1 MKTFKQH
8 ISEDSAKTAAAV
20 GTTADGK
27 SVEDSQIGAFNVQD
41 EDVLKVV
48 NGFVGSVADG
58 EYINPQHALDKLN
71 EKLSRVGI
79 HCDCTIEGEKG
90 TTTVDVKRHG
100 GRFGKDTDT
109 KPEDVINDDG
119 ISHLKD
125 GGLKM
130 EIEHHRNHNN
140 TYKVYA
146 KLI

>member
-1 MKTFKQH
+1 MK
-8 ISEDSAKTAAAV
+8 
-20 GTTADGK
+20 
-27 SVEDSQIGAFNVQD
+27 
-41 EDVLKVV
+41 
-48 NGFVGSVADG
+48 
-58 EYINPQHALDKLN
+58 
-71 EKLSRVGI
+71 
-79 HCDCTIEGEKG
+79 
-90 TTTVDVKRHG
+90 HG

-130 EIEHHRNHNN
+130 SIEHMRNHNN